1 MEVHVTPL
9 KSKGQ
14 TKQKWLRAMGNAV
27 GTLRIR
33 DKRDTVNLR
42 STRVAELFNHRPV
55 RAEGEKWILFD
66 VQLVWAKGAVPAVRL
81 RAPRPVERR
90 HYGLRP
96 ELARQRAGAGNV
108 GRDRPRHRRGT
119 KTDADRRP
127 GCRQPTHLTNNE
139 YI

>member
-66 VQLVWAKGAVPAVRL
+66 VQLVWAKGGSSCCPATSATSSGTATL
-81 RAPRPVERR
+81 RITPRVGSSACRRRERR
-90 HYGLRP
+90 SRSSQTP
-96 ELARQRAGAGNV
+96 S
-108 GRDRPRHRRGT
+108 RHQNRRRS
-119 KTDADRRP
+119 KTRLPAAYAFD
-127 GCRQPTHLTNNE
+127 QQ
-139 YI
+139 

>member
-66 VQLVWAKGAVPAVRL
+66 VQLVWAKGGQFLLSGYERHVQWNGDTTDYAQSWLVSVPAPGTSVAIVPDTVEAPKQTPIEDPAADSL
-81 RAPRPVERR
+81 R
-90 HYGLRP
+90 
-96 ELARQRAGAGNV
+96 
-108 GRDRPRHRRGT
+108 
-119 KTDADRRP
+119 
-127 GCRQPTHLTNNE
+127 
-139 YI
+139 I